1 MRLITHS
8 VVVQLLIGALIS
20 AFVPFA
26 SQIERGL
33 SFTTFS
39 VIGLFMSVGL
49 SLHPEKFKKDL
60 GITSLIVG
68 VTTVVPMVLF
78 YFMGRL
84 FNISDLGSWTIAV
97 VLVTT
102 GTGVTVQT
110 LMNLGIMRSTT
121 GEFITL
127 ISALD
132 DIPAA
137 IAMAFLLSKVTIQ
150 GEIQSSVNWLMIL
163 ISAGTFILLMLLKKK
178 SFKLSYFLKA
188 ILLLLFGVCSAKVLE
203 AFHVSLVMGG
213 LMAGA
218 IVSIGIGPVFEK
230 SQDVLEKMLKPVLL
244 LYMIYIGMK
253 LSPEV
258 FKAPWAI
265 LFSVLFIIVAISS
278 KWFTTYFLLRKR
290 AELNP
295 VVVAWGM
302 VPRGIPGFAFATA
315 AVTAGLITKEIF
327 SLLILIVSVTTWIGL
342 LGVEFSARK
351 SGLISR

>member
-8 VVVQLLIGALIS
+8 VVVQLLIGALITS
-20 AFVPFA
+20 FVPFA
-26 SQIERGL
+26 SQIEHAL

-49 SLHPEKFKKDL
+49 GLHPEKFRKDFK
-60 GITSLIVG
+60 ITSLV
-68 VTTVVPMVLF
+68 VSFTTIVPMILF
-78 YFMGRL
+78 YFLARS
-84 FNISDLGSWTIAV
+84 FSISELGAWTIAV

-137 IAMAFLLSKVTIQ
+137 IAMAFLLTKVAIP
-150 GEIQSSVNWLMIL
+150 GEAQSSVNWIMLVT
-163 ISAGTFILLMLLKKK
+163 SAGAYFLLKVLKQK
-178 SFKLSYFLKA
+178 TFRFSFFLKA
-188 ILLLLFGVCSAKVLE
+188 ILLLAFGICTARAME
-203 AFHVSLVMGG
+203 TYNVSLVMGG
-213 LMAGA
+213 LLAGA
-218 IVSIGIGPVFEK
+218 IVSAGMGPVFEK
-230 SQDVLEKMLKPVLL
+230 SQEIMERLLKPFLL

-265 LFSVLFIIVAISS
+265 LFSILFIIVAISS

-290 AELNP
+290 SELHP
-295 VVVAWGM
+295 KVVAWGM

-315 AVTAGLITKEIF
+315 AVSAGLITKDVF

-351 SGLISR
+351 ENLLPR